1 MRRTRKSLWLAGA
14 GAIVMFAVSLSMNG
28 AVLADS
34 KPTPPT
40 VETTLGADGSAVS
53 TRVLNRNGA
62 DTSGISGSSALKT
75 SIAYSLNGQ
84 PANRDQLKGARG
96 PVTATYKVENTTG
109 KTQDVTYTSADG
121 QSHTQQLLIQVPFV
135 AIVEA
140 TVPGSY
146 NNVQAPGGAV
156 SAGTDG
162 NLHIIWSLVLFSPIG
177 SPTQEVSFS
186 AQADAPQGLPGV
198 TVTARSINPSATEGL
213 SSGTLTANAAVAQND
228 LFGTYATGA
237 DQGLAQLGSGI
248 GQLVAGLTQLH
259 DGSTALAAGLSNP
272 GCNLNNPLNPAN
284 PCGIQQGSGA
294 LAAGLAQINAGLAQ
308 LANPATGLPSA
319 QVGIGQLQAGVS
331 QLLAGVSNPGCNLLA
346 PHNPANP
353 CGLIQGVALASG
365 GLAQIQGGLFNPCNP
380 ADPLNSTHP
389 CGLTQGLATIRAGVT
404 TQLLPGLAQIQGG
417 LSNPLCVPAS
427 PLNPANP
434 CGLTQGLASI
444 KGGVTT
450 QLLPGVVAE
459 INGDLSV
466 KASLIAISNSPVQ
479 AISGSC
485 PTVTNPLQTCQA
497 ALLQVTAGIGS
508 ATDTPSSPTL
518 IGGLKGIS
526 GGLSNPACVPASPLN
541 PANPCGVVQ
550 GLDALSAGVG
560 QISHGVGLVQG
571 GLSNP
576 LCVPANPLNPAN
588 PCGVVQGLDAL
599 STGVGLLRGGV
610 TQVQGGLSN
619 PACNLAD
626 PHNLANPC
634 GISQGLSL
642 IYAGLSNPACNPCG
656 VREGLALL
664 ANGTTTAVNGINQLY
679 AGSGQA
685 LTGAKNLAAG
695 APTAASGAQQI
706 RDGLAQAL
714 GGAQKAGQGTSAI
727 SAQGT
732 APLITQLQDASNNAH
747 LELATIDAAGARA
760 GGAPLGADAT
770 WLYRLDAV
778 GPSGDNNLGR
788 NLALGVGGLLVLLL
802 VGAGG
807 FMFGRR
813 GRVTA

>member
-1 MRRTRKSLWLAGA
+1 M
-14 GAIVMFAVSLSMNG
+14 VMFGVSLSMNG

-62 DTSGISGSSALKT
+62 DTSGISASSALKT

-96 PVTATYKVENTTG
+96 PVTVTYKVENTTG

-121 QSHTQQLLIQVPFV
+121 QPHTQQLLIQVPFV

-248 GQLVAGLTQLH
+248 GQLVDGLTLLRDGSQQLSAGLA
-259 DGSTALAAGLSNP
+259 TAAAGSQQLADGLHS
-272 GCNLNNPLNPAN
+272 AN
-284 PCGIQQGSGA
+284 SGGHQLADGFASPTGAPDLTSGSKA
-294 LAAGLAQINAGLAQ
+294 LAAGLAQIDAGLAA
-308 LANPATGLPSA
+308 LADPATGLPNAKAGSVA
-319 QVGIGQLQAGVS
+319 LGAGVGAMLVGLGDS
-331 QLLAGVSNPGCNLLA
+331 AVPGNTILYGLAGLNAGLA
-346 PHNPANP
+346 P
-353 CGLIQGVALASG
+353 AL
-365 GLAQIQGGLFNPCNP
+365 
-380 ADPLNSTHP
+380 
-389 CGLTQGLATIRAGVT
+389 
-404 TQLLPGLAQIQGG
+404 
-417 LSNPLCVPAS
+417 
-427 PLNPANP
+427 
-434 CGLTQGLASI
+434 
-444 KGGVTT
+444 
-450 QLLPGVVAE
+450 
-459 INGDLSV
+459 
-466 KASLIAISNSPVQ
+466 
-479 AISGSC
+479 
-485 PTVTNPLQTCQA
+485 
-497 ALLQVTAGIGS
+497 AGIGPGPSYSQAITGVTYVTTTITATVASTAGLAVGQPITVAGITGFATNNPNDPNGGFVVASIVDATHLTYVVPLAPTGAYGSGGTVVATSEIDGLLALQGGIS
-508 ATDTPSSPTL
+508 AIANHGNGVGGPLTETCAGIAIPGADCAAKLTFLAGSIGTSNTSPPFPWTL
-518 IGGLKGIS
+518 IGGLNKLS
-526 GGLSNPACVPASPLN
+526 FGLSHTATGPTDPGGAMQVITSIAFGLDHPVGSLGGTDP
-541 PANPCGVVQ
+541 GGIKQ
-550 GLDALSAGVG
+550 GLGAVQL
-560 QISHGVGLVQG
+560 GLTSLTS
-571 GLSNP
+571 GLTTA
-576 LCVPANPLNPAN
+576 V
-588 PCGVVQGLDAL
+588 
-599 STGVGLLRGGV
+599 GGV
-610 TQVQGGLSN
+610 TQLHAGSTTAAAG
-619 PACNLAD
+619 
-626 PHNLANPC
+626 ANTLKD
-634 GISQGLSL
+634 GISTAGAGAAKLA
-642 IYAGLSNPACNPCG
+642 AGLD
-656 VREGLALL
+656 L
-664 ANGTTTAVNGINQLY
+664 
-679 AGSGQA
+679 
-685 LTGAKNLAAG
+685 LAAG
-695 APTAASGAQQI
+695 ANQLNAGVPTAVTGSNKITTGLGSALSGAQQ
-706 RDGLAQAL
+706 
-714 GGAQKAGQGTSAI
+714 AGQGTSAI

-747 LELATIDAAGARA
+747 LELATIDATGARA
-760 GGAPLGADAT
+760 GSAPLGADAT

-778 GPSGDNNLGR
+778 GPSGGNNLVR
-788 NLALGVGGLLVLLL
+788 NVAFGVGGLLLLLL

>member
-1 MRRTRKSLWLAGA
+1 VRRTRKSHLWLAGA
-14 GAIVMFAVSLSMNG
+14 GAIVALAVSLPMNG

-34 KPTPPT
+34 KATPPT
-40 VETTLGADGSAVS
+40 VETTLGSDGSAVS
-53 TRVLNRNGA
+53 TRVLNSNGA
-62 DTSGISGSSALKT
+62 DTSKISGSTALKT

-84 PANRDQLKGARG
+84 PANRDQLTGARG
-96 PVTATYKVENTTG
+96 PVSVTYKVENTTG

-121 QSHTQQLLIQVPFV
+121 QQHTQQLLIQVPFV
-135 AIVEA
+135 AMVEA
-140 TVPGSY
+140 TVPASY

-156 SAGTDG
+156 SVGTDG

-198 TVTARSINPSATEGL
+198 TVTARPINPSATEGL
-213 SSGTLTANAAVAQND
+213 SGGTLTANAAVAQND

-259 DGSTALAAGLSNP
+259 DGSTALATGLSNP

-294 LAAGLAQINAGLAQ
+294 LAVGLAQINAGLAQ
-308 LANPATGLPSA
+308 LADPATGLPSA

-346 PHNPANP
+346 PHNAANP
-353 CGLIQGVALASG
+353 CGLIEGVALANG
-365 GLAQIQGGLFNPCNP
+365 GLTQIKGGLSNPLCVAASPLNP
-380 ADPLNSTHP
+380 ANP

-417 LSNPLCVPAS
+417 LSNPC
-427 PLNPANP
+427 NPADPLSSTHP
-434 CGLTQGLASI
+434 CGLTQGLATI
-444 KGGVTT
+444 RTGVTEPGG
-450 QLLPGVVAE
+450 LLPGVVAE

-466 KASLIAISNSPVQ
+466 KKSLTDISNSPVQ
-479 AISGSC
+479 AIPGSC
-485 PTVTNPLQTCQA
+485 GAVTCQA
-497 ALLQVTAGIGS
+497 ALGQVIAGIGS
-508 ATDTPSSPTL
+508 AGDLSTATL
-518 IGGLKGIS
+518 IGGLDLIS
-526 GGLSNPACVPASPLN
+526 LGLSNSACNPAIPLN
-541 PANPCGVVQ
+541 SANPCGVVQ
-550 GLDALSAGVG
+550 GLDLLTAGVG
-560 QISHGVGLVQG
+560 QISGGVGLVQG

-576 LCVPANPLNPAN
+576 ACNPASPLNP
-588 PCGVVQGLDAL
+588 PLCGVVQGLDL
-599 STGVGLLRGGV
+599 LTGGVGQISGGVGL
-610 TQVQGGLSN
+610 VQGGLSN

-642 IYAGLSNPACNPCG
+642 IKGGLSNPACNPCG

-664 ANGTTTAVNGINQLY
+664 ANGTTTAVNGVNQLY

-714 GGAQKAGQGTSAI
+714 SGAQQAGQGTSAI

-778 GPSGDNNLGR
+778 GSSNLGR

-802 VGAGG
+802 CGVGG
-807 FMFGRR
+807 FVFGRR
-813 GRVTA
+813 GRAGAVA

>member
-1 MRRTRKSLWLAGA
+1 VIRARKSLWLAGA

-84 PANRDQLKGARG
+84 PANRDQFKGARG
-96 PVTATYKVENTTG
+96 PVTVTYKVENPTG

-121 QSHTQQLLIQVPFV
+121 QQHTQQLLIQVPFV

-228 LFGTYATGA
+228 LFGSYATGA
-237 DQGLAQLGSGI
+237 DQGLTQLRTGI
-248 GQLVAGLTQLH
+248 GQLVDGLTKLH
-259 DGSTALAAGLSNP
+259 DGSTQLAFGLSNP
-272 GCNLNNPLNPAN
+272 ACDRANPTNPAN
-284 PCGIQQGSGA
+284 PCGIQEGSQLLANAFKSPTGGPDLESGSA
-294 LAAGLAQINAGLAQ
+294 QLAAGLAQINAGLAQ
-308 LANPATGLPSA
+308 LADPATGLPA
-319 QVGIGQLQAGVS
+319 AAVGIAQLQAGI
-331 QLLAGVSNPGCNLLA
+331 N
-346 PHNPANP
+346 
-353 CGLIQGVALASG
+353 
-365 GLAQIQGGLFNPCNP
+365 QI
-380 ADPLNSTHP
+380 
-389 CGLTQGLATIRAGVT
+389 IV
-404 TQLLPGLAQIQGG
+404 G
-417 LSNPLCVPAS
+417 LSNPACNPAS

-434 CGLTQGLASI
+434 CGITQGLAAI

-450 QLLPGVVAE
+450 QLLPGVAAE
-459 INGDLSV
+459 IGGDLCVKSV
-466 KASLIAISNSPVQ
+466 VLDVANGSP
-479 AISGSC
+479 AAPCLGLPALGAGI
-485 PTVTNPLQTCQA
+485 TVAQGKV
-497 ALLQVTAGIGS
+497 ALLTVAAIIGS
-508 ATDTPSSPTL
+508 TTDSVAAPLIGGHPTL
-518 IGGLKGIS
+518 IGGLNGIS
-526 GGLSNPACVPASPLN
+526 GGLSNPACVATNPLN
-541 PANPCGVVQ
+541 SANPCGVVQ
-550 GLDALSAGVG
+550 GLDALTN
-560 QISHGVGLVQG
+560 GVGLILG
-571 GLSNP
+571 GL
-576 LCVPANPLNPAN
+576 
-588 PCGVVQGLDAL
+588 
-599 STGVGLLRGGV
+599 T
-610 TQVQGGLSN
+610 TQVS
-619 PACNLAD
+619 P
-626 PHNLANPC
+626 
-634 GISQGLSL
+634 
-642 IYAGLSNPACNPCG
+642 
-656 VREGLALL
+656 GLAQL
-664 ANGTTTAVNGINQLY
+664 AAGTAAAVNGVNQLH
-679 AGSGQA
+679 AGSTSA
-685 LTGAKNLAAG
+685 LAGANQLSAGINTAGAGAITLAAG
-695 APTAASGAQQI
+695 VPQATSGAQQI

-714 GGAQKAGQGTSAI
+714 SGAQQAGPGTSAI
-727 SAQGT
+727 SSQGT
-732 APLITQLQDASNNAH
+732 APLIAKLQDASNNAH
-747 LELATIDAAGARA
+747 LELATIDATGARA
-760 GGAPLGADAT
+760 GSAPLGADAT

-778 GPSGDNNLGR
+778 GPSADNNLGR

>member
-1 MRRTRKSLWLAGA
+1 
-14 GAIVMFAVSLSMNG
+14 MFAVSLSMNG

-121 QSHTQQLLIQVPFV
+121 QPHTQQLLIQVPFV

-228 LFGTYATGA
+228 LFGSYATGA
-237 DQGLAQLGSGI
+237 DQGLTQLRTGI
-248 GQLVAGLTQLH
+248 GQLVDGLTKLH
-259 DGSTALAAGLSNP
+259 DGSTQLAFGLSNP
-272 GCNLNNPLNPAN
+272 ACDRANPTNPAN
-284 PCGIQQGSGA
+284 PCGIQEGSQLLANAFKSPTGGPDLESGSA
-294 LAAGLAQINAGLAQ
+294 QLAAGLAQINAGLAQ
-308 LANPATGLPSA
+308 LADPATGLPA
-319 QVGIGQLQAGVS
+319 AAVGIAQLQAGI
-331 QLLAGVSNPGCNLLA
+331 N
-346 PHNPANP
+346 
-353 CGLIQGVALASG
+353 
-365 GLAQIQGGLFNPCNP
+365 QI
-380 ADPLNSTHP
+380 
-389 CGLTQGLATIRAGVT
+389 IV
-404 TQLLPGLAQIQGG
+404 G
-417 LSNPLCVPAS
+417 LSNPACNPAS

-434 CGLTQGLASI
+434 CGITQGLAAI

-450 QLLPGVVAE
+450 QLLPGVAAE
-459 INGDLSV
+459 IGGDLTV
-466 KASLIAISNSPVQ
+466 KAHLSAISASPVQ
-479 AISGSC
+479 AIPNSC
-485 PTVTNPLQTCQA
+485 GAGVTCQA
-497 ALLQVTAGIGS
+497 ALLAVAAGIGS
-508 ATDTPSSPTL
+508 AGDLSPSTL
-518 IGGLKGIS
+518 IGGLDLIS

-550 GLDALSAGVG
+550 GLDALS
-560 QISHGVGLVQG
+560 
-571 GLSNP
+571 
-576 LCVPANPLNPAN
+576 
-588 PCGVVQGLDAL
+588 
-599 STGVGLLRGGV
+599 TGVGLILGGLT
-610 TQVQGGLSN
+610 TQVS
-619 PACNLAD
+619 P
-626 PHNLANPC
+626 
-634 GISQGLSL
+634 
-642 IYAGLSNPACNPCG
+642 
-656 VREGLALL
+656 GLAQL
-664 ANGTTTAVNGINQLY
+664 AAGTAAAVNGVNQLH
-679 AGSGQA
+679 AGSTSA
-685 LTGAKNLAAG
+685 LAGANQLSAGINTAGAGAITLAAG
-695 APTAASGAQQI
+695 VPQATSGAQQI

-714 GGAQKAGQGTSAI
+714 SGAQQAGQGTSDI
-727 SAQGT
+727 SAQGA
-732 APLITQLQDASNNAH
+732 APLITKLQDASNNAH
-747 LELATIDAAGARA
+747 LELATIDATGARA
-760 GGAPLGADAT
+760 GSAPLGADAT

-788 NLALGVGGLLVLLL
+788 NLAFGVGGLLVLLL